1 MRFYQTKRP
10 MWSKGSPVLGIGESE
25 LILVFNLK
33 INYYGNC

>member
-1 MRFYQTKRP
+1 MTSLKKERP

-33 INYYGNC
+33 MNYYGNC